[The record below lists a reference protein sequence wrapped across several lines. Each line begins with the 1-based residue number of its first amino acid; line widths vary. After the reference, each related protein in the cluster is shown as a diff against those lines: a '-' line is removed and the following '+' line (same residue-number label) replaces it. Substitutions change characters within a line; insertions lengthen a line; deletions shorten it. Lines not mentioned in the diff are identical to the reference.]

1 MTLEEFAKE
10 AGCIVDLHPNADSWG
25 PTYRYYTTDNPNCFF
40 CGYRSEAFAYK
51 SWFEGTFEPTTAKAI
66 LKLLKESQK

>member
-10 AGCIVDLHPNADSWG
+10 AGCVVSLNPTPEGWNGKCQYHTVDHPNC
-25 PTYRYYTTDNPNCFF
+25 YF
-40 CGYRSEAFAYK
+40 CGYKTEAAAYK
-51 SWFEGTFEPTTAKAI
+51 GWLEGTFGPTTAKAI